1 MHRSVQALHT
11 FLRVRRLPRNIAAK
25 FKLNASMGKRVRLTD
40 DSLNSHGS
48 RVLTSGVDTAQYER
62 NPVLLYMH
70 ERGKVIGYMKDI
82 EVKDGEIT
90 GEPVFDC
97 ATELSKQCK
106 KQWEVGSLRMV
117 SIGIDVLELSEK
129 PEHLVVGQTAP
140 TITKSKIF
148 ETSIVDI
155 GANDN
160 AIVMRRD
167 GKQIT
172 LGRDSENP
180 LPMLSNKPQITNQQ
194 MELKTIALKL
204 GLPETADET
213 AVLNKIGE
221 LNRTV
226 SEVEQLKKDKDTLTL
241 AQVTAAVETA
251 IKENRVTSDK
261 KEHFINLGK
270 TVGIDTLKATLDA
283 MSPAVKLS
291 QVINPASGATAPSGQ
306 KTYSKLS
313 EVPEDELRKMR
324 DENPD
329 EYRRLYKAEYNCE
342 YNI

>member
-1 MHRSVQALHT
+1 
-11 FLRVRRLPRNIAAK
+11 
-25 FKLNASMGKRVRLTD
+25 MGKRVRLTD

-48 RVLTSGVDTAQYER
+48 RVLTAGCDTAQYER

-70 ERGKVIGYMKDI
+70 ERGKVIGFMKDI

-97 ATELSKQCK
+97 ATELSRQCK

-117 SIGIDVLELSEK
+117 SIGIDVLELSED
-129 PEHLVVGQTAP
+129 PEHLVAGQTAP

-160 AIVMRRD
+160 AIVMRQN

-180 LPMLSNKPQITNQQ
+180 LPALKNKPQTTKQQ

-204 GLPETADET
+204 GLPESADET
-213 AVLNKIGE
+213 AVLAKIGE
-221 LNRTV
+221 LNRTAA
-226 SEVEQLKKDKDTLTL
+226 EVEQLKKDKDTLTL
-241 AQVTAAVETA
+241 AQVTDAVETA
-251 IKENRVTSDK
+251 IKENRLTSDK
-261 KEHFINLGK
+261 KEHFVNLGK
-270 TVGIDTLKATLDA
+270 TIGIDSLKATLDA
-283 MSPAVKLS
+283 MSPTAKLS
-291 QVINPASGATAPSGQ
+291 KAINPATAETTPAGQ
-306 KTYSKLS
+306 KSYSKFS

-324 DENPD
+324 SENLT
-329 EYRRLYKAEYNCE
+329 EYRRLFKAEYGYEC
-342 YNI
+342 NI

>member
-1 MHRSVQALHT
+1 
-11 FLRVRRLPRNIAAK
+11 
-25 FKLNASMGKRVRLTD
+25 MGKRVRMTD

-48 RVLTSGVDTAQYER
+48 RVITAGADVIQYDR

-82 EVKDGEIT
+82 EIKDNEIT

-117 SIGIDVLELSEK
+117 SIGIDILELSEDPK
-129 PEHLVVGQTAP
+129 YLLPGQTSP
-140 TITKSKIF
+140 TITKCRIF

-160 AIVMRRD
+160 AIVMRHN

-172 LGRDSENP
+172 LGKDTDNP
-180 LPMLSNKPQITNQQ
+180 LPMLSNKPQTIKQQ

-213 AVLNKIGE
+213 AVLAKIGE
-221 LNRTV
+221 LNLTV
-226 SEVEQLKKDKDTLTL
+226 AEVEQLKKDKDALTL
-241 AQVTAAVETA
+241 AQVTSAVENSV
-251 IKENRVTSDK
+251 KENRLTPDK

-270 TVGIDTLKATLDA
+270 TIGIDSLKATLDA
-283 MSPAVKLS
+283 MTPAAKLS
-291 QVINPASGATAPSGQ
+291 KTITSDKPSYAAGE
-306 KTYSKLS
+306 KTYNKFS

-324 DENPD
+324 SENPT
-329 EYRRLYKAEYNCE
+329 EYRRLFKAEYGYEC
-342 YNI
+342 NI

>member
-1 MHRSVQALHT
+1 
-11 FLRVRRLPRNIAAK
+11 
-25 FKLNASMGKRVRLTD
+25 MGKRVRLTD

-48 RVLTSGVDTAQYER
+48 RVLTAGCDTAQYER

-70 ERGKVIGYMKDI
+70 ERGKVIGFMKDI

-117 SIGIDVLELSEK
+117 SIGIDVLELSEE
-129 PEHLVVGQTAP
+129 PEHLVAGQTAP

-160 AIVMRRD
+160 AIVMRHN

-180 LPMLSNKPQITNQQ
+180 LPALSNKPQTTKQQ

-213 AVLNKIGE
+213 AVLAKVTE
-221 LNRTV
+221 L
-226 SEVEQLKKDKDTLTL
+226 Q
-241 AQVTAAVETA
+241 
-251 IKENRVTSDK
+251 
-261 KEHFINLGK
+261 
-270 TVGIDTLKATLDA
+270 
-283 MSPAVKLS
+283 AVKERQGRARAYS
-291 QVINPASGATAPSGQ
+291 GDIRSGACHQRKSPYRGQ
-306 KTYSKLS
+306 EGTLHQ
-313 EVPEDELRKMR
+313 PRQNNR
-324 DENPD
+324 H
-329 EYRRLYKAEYNCE
+329 RLA
-342 YNI
+342 

>member
-1 MHRSVQALHT
+1 
-11 FLRVRRLPRNIAAK
+11 
-25 FKLNASMGKRVRLTD
+25 MGKRVRLTD

-48 RVLTSGVDTAQYER
+48 RVLTAGCDTAQYER

-70 ERGKVIGYMKDI
+70 ERGKVIGFMKDI

-97 ATELSKQCK
+97 ATELSRQCK
-106 KQWEVGSLRMV
+106 KQWEIGSLRMV
-117 SIGIDVLELSEK
+117 SIGIDVLELSEE
-129 PEHLVVGQTAP
+129 PEHLVAGQTAP

-160 AIVMRRD
+160 AIVMRQN

-180 LPMLSNKPQITNQQ
+180 LPALKNKPQTTKQQ

-204 GLPETADET
+204 GLPESADET
-213 AVLNKIGE
+213 AVLAKIGE
-221 LNRTV
+221 LNRTAA
-226 SEVEQLKKDKDTLTL
+226 EVEQLKKDKDTLTL
-241 AQVTAAVETA
+241 AQVTDAVETA
-251 IKENRVTSDK
+251 IKENRLTSDK
-261 KEHFINLGK
+261 KEHFVNLGK
-270 TVGIDTLKATLDA
+270 TIGIDSLKATLDA
-283 MSPAVKLS
+283 MSPTAKLS
-291 QVINPASGATAPSGQ
+291 KTINPATAETTPAGQ
-306 KTYSKLS
+306 KSYSKFS

-324 DENPD
+324 SENPT
-329 EYRRLYKAEYNCE
+329 EYRRLFKAEYGYEC
-342 YNI
+342 NI

>member
-1 MHRSVQALHT
+1 
-11 FLRVRRLPRNIAAK
+11 
-25 FKLNASMGKRVRLTD
+25 MGKRARLTD

-48 RVLTSGVDTAQYER
+48 RVLTAGVDTTQYAR

-70 ERGKVIGYMKDI
+70 ERGKVIGYIKDI

-117 SIGIDVLELSEK
+117 SIGIDILEVSED
-129 PEHLVVGQTAP
+129 PETLVTGQTAP
-140 TITKSKIF
+140 TITKSRIF

-172 LGRDSENP
+172 LGKDSDNP
-180 LPMLSNKPQITNQQ
+180 LPLLSHKPQKTTNQ
-194 MELKTIALKL
+194 MEFKAIALKL
-204 GLPETADET
+204 GLPETADESAILT
-213 AVLNKIGE
+213 KIGE
-221 LNRTV
+221 LQNTA
-226 SEVEQLKKDKDTLTL
+226 SEVATLKKDKEDLTL
-241 AQVTAAVETA
+241 AQVTAAVDAA
-251 IKENRVTSDK
+251 IKENRLTVDK

-270 TVGIDTLKATLDA
+270 TIGIETLKATLDA
-283 MSPAVKLS
+283 MSPAARLS
-291 QVINPASGATAPSGQ
+291 RTINQSSGTVPATPKAYT
-306 KTYSKLS
+306 KLS
-313 EVPEDELRKMR
+313 EVPEDELLKMR
-324 DENPD
+324 GEDPD
-329 EYRRLYKAEYNCE
+329 EYRCLYKAEYNCE
-342 YNI
+342 CNI

>member
-1 MHRSVQALHT
+1 
-11 FLRVRRLPRNIAAK
+11 
-25 FKLNASMGKRVRLTD
+25 MGKRVRLTD

-48 RVLTSGVDTAQYER
+48 RVLTAGVDTAQYSR

-97 ATELSKQCK
+97 ATDLSKQCK

-117 SIGIDVLELSEK
+117 SIGIDILEVSED
-129 PEHLVVGQTAP
+129 PETLVVGQTAP
-140 TITKSKIF
+140 TITKSRIF

-172 LGRDSENP
+172 LGKDSENP
-180 LPMLSNKPQITNQQ
+180 LPMLSNNHKKTTKQ
-194 MELKTIALKL
+194 MELKAIALKL
-204 GLPETADET
+204 GLPETADESAILT
-213 AVLNKIGE
+213 KIGE
-221 LNRTV
+221 LQNTAA
-226 SEVEQLKKDKDTLTL
+226 EVATLKKDKEDLTL
-241 AQVTAAVETA
+241 AQVTAAVDAA
-251 IKENRVTSDK
+251 IKENRLTADK
-261 KEHFINLGK
+261 KEHFVNLGK
-270 TVGIDTLKATLDA
+270 AVGIESLKATLDA
-283 MSPAVKLS
+283 MSPAARLSKTINPTGGTS
-291 QVINPASGATAPSGQ
+291 QVTQ

-313 EVPEDELRKMR
+313 EVPEAELLKMR
-324 DENPD
+324 SENPD

-342 YNI
+342 CNI

>member
-1 MHRSVQALHT
+1 
-11 FLRVRRLPRNIAAK
+11 
-25 FKLNASMGKRVRLTD
+25 MGKRVRMTD

-48 RVLTSGVDTAQYER
+48 RVLTAGCDITQYKR

-82 EVKDGEIT
+82 EVEEGEIT

-117 SIGIDVLELSEK
+117 SIGIDVFELSED
-129 PEHLVVGQTAP
+129 PELLVVGQTSP

-160 AIVMRRD
+160 AIVMRRN

-180 LPMLSNKPQITNQQ
+180 LPMLSNKRQTTKQQ

-213 AVLNKIGE
+213 AVLAKIGE
-221 LNRTV
+221 LNLSV
-226 SEVEQLKKDKDTLTL
+226 AEVEQLKKDKDALTL
-241 AQVTAAVETA
+241 AQVTSAVEIA
-251 IKENRVTSDK
+251 VKENRLTPDK

-270 TVGIDTLKATLDA
+270 TIGIESLKATLDA
-283 MSPAVKLS
+283 MSPTAKLS
-291 QVINPASGATAPSGQ
+291 KIITPSNGGTPPAGQ
-306 KTYSKLS
+306 KTYNKFS

-324 DENPD
+324 SDDPV
-329 EYRRLYKAEYNCE
+329 EYCRLFKAEYGYEC
-342 YNI
+342 NI

>member
-1 MHRSVQALHT
+1 M
-11 FLRVRRLPRNIAAK
+11 
-25 FKLNASMGKRVRLTD
+25 TD

-48 RVLTSGVDTAQYER
+48 RVLTAGCDTTQYER

-70 ERGKVIGYMKDI
+70 ERGKVIGYMQEI

-97 ATELSKQCK
+97 ATELSRQCK

-117 SIGIDVLELSEK
+117 SIGIDVLELSEE
-129 PEHLVVGQTAP
+129 PEHLVAGQTAP

-160 AIVMRRD
+160 AIVMRHN

-180 LPMLSNKPQITNQQ
+180 LPMLSNKHQTTKRQ
-194 MELKTIALKL
+194 MELKSIALKL

-213 AVLNKIGE
+213 AVLAKIGE
-221 LNRTV
+221 MNLTV
-226 SEVEQLKKDKDTLTL
+226 AEVAQLKKEKESLIL
-241 AQVTAAVETA
+241 AQVTAAVEAA
-251 IKENRVTSDK
+251 IKENRLTSDR

-270 TVGIDTLKATLDA
+270 AIGIDSLKTTLDA
-283 MSPAVKLS
+283 MMPAAKLS
-291 QVINPASGATAPSGQ
+291 KTINPSGGSTAAEGHKS
-306 KTYSKLS
+306 YNKLS

-324 DENPD
+324 EENQT
-329 EYRRLYKAEYNCE
+329 EYRRLFKAEYGYDC
-342 YNI
+342 NI

>member
-1 MHRSVQALHT
+1 
-11 FLRVRRLPRNIAAK
+11 
-25 FKLNASMGKRVRLTD
+25 MGKRVRLTD

-48 RVLTSGVDTAQYER
+48 RVLTAGCDTAQYER

-70 ERGKVIGYMKDI
+70 ERGKVIGFMKDI

-117 SIGIDVLELSEK
+117 SIGIDVLELSEE
-129 PEHLVVGQTAP
+129 PEHLVAGQTAP

-160 AIVMRRD
+160 AIVMRHN

-180 LPMLSNKPQITNQQ
+180 LPALSNKPQTTKQQ

-213 AVLNKIGE
+213 AVLAKVTE
-221 LNRTV
+221 LQAAATEN
-226 SEVEQLKKDKDTLTL
+226 EQLKKDKAGLELT
-241 AQVTAAVETA
+241 QVTSAVELA
-251 IKENRVTSDK
+251 IRENRLTEDK
-261 KEHFINLGK
+261 KQSAS
-270 TVGIDTLKATLDA
+270 TRLKQLL
-283 MSPAVKLS
+283 MPCPRVPAL
-291 QVINPASGATAPSGQ
+291 A
-306 KTYSKLS
+306 
-313 EVPEDELRKMR
+313 
-324 DENPD
+324 
-329 EYRRLYKAEYNCE
+329 RR
-342 YNI
+342 

>member
-1 MHRSVQALHT
+1 
-11 FLRVRRLPRNIAAK
+11 
-25 FKLNASMGKRVRLTD
+25 MGKRVRLTD

-48 RVLTSGVDTAQYER
+48 RVLTSGVNVAQYER

-129 PEHLVVGQTAP
+129 PEHLVAGQTAP

-160 AIVMRRD
+160 AIVMRHN

-180 LPMLSNKPQITNQQ
+180 LPMLSNKPQKTEPK
-194 MELKTIALKL
+194 MELKTLALKL
-204 GLPETADET
+204 GLPETADE
-213 AVLNKIGE
+213 A
-221 LNRTV
+221 TV
-226 SEVEQLKKDKDTLTL
+226 NAEIAKLKASKDDTEKVRKENEALKL
-241 AQVTAAVETA
+241 AQITDAVDAAIAEKKIPA
-251 IKENRVTSDK
+251 DK
-261 KEHFINLGK
+261 KQHFIDIGTKLGL
-270 TVGIDTLKATLDA
+270 DDLKATLSA
-283 MSPAVKLS
+283 MSPQVKLS
-291 QVINPASGATAPSGQ
+291 AAIQPGEPADAPPAKGPWELRMEEIR
-306 KTYSKLS
+306 SKLN
-313 EVPEDELRKMR
+313 K
-324 DENPD
+324 
-329 EYRRLYKAEYNCE
+329 
-342 YNI
+342 

>member
-1 MHRSVQALHT
+1 
-11 FLRVRRLPRNIAAK
+11 
-25 FKLNASMGKRVRLTD
+25 MGKRVRMTD

-48 RVLTSGVDTAQYER
+48 RVLTAGVDVSQYDR

-70 ERGKVIGYMKDI
+70 ERGKVIGYMKEI
-82 EVKDGEIT
+82 KVENGEIT

-117 SIGIDVLELSEK
+117 SIGIDILEVSDE
-129 PEHLVVGQTAP
+129 PEHLVAGQTAP
-140 TITKSKIF
+140 TITKSRIF

-172 LGRDSENP
+172 LGKDSENP
-180 LPMLSNKPQITNQQ
+180 LPPISNKPQKQTHE
-194 MELKTIALKL
+194 MEHKTIALKL

-213 AVLNKIGE
+213 TILNKIGE
-221 LNRTV
+221 LQASA
-226 SEVEQLKKDKDTLTL
+226 SEAAQLKKDKEDLTL
-241 AQVTAAVETA
+241 AQVTTAVETA
-251 IKENRVTSDK
+251 IKENRLKADK

-270 TVGIDTLKATLDA
+270 TVGIDSLKATLDA
-283 MSPAVKLS
+283 MAPAASLS
-291 QVINPASGATAPSGQ
+291 NAINTSKDSGPAGQQQ

-313 EVPEDELRKMR
+313 EVPEDELRKIR
-324 DENPD
+324 END
-329 EYRRLYKAEYNCE
+329 TAEFRRLFKAEYGYDC
-342 YNI
+342 NI

>member
-1 MHRSVQALHT
+1 
-11 FLRVRRLPRNIAAK
+11 
-25 FKLNASMGKRVRLTD
+25 MGKRVRLTD

-48 RVLTSGVDTAQYER
+48 RVLTSGVDTSQYER

-97 ATELSKQCK
+97 ATELSRQCK

-117 SIGIDVLELSEK
+117 SIGIDVLELSEDPDK
-129 PEHLVVGQTAP
+129 LIAGQTAP
-140 TITKSKIF
+140 TITRSKIY

-155 GANDN
+155 GANNN

-172 LGRDSENP
+172 LGKGSDNP
-180 LPMLSNKPQITNQQ
+180 LPRLNNKPQTSTQQ

-213 AVLNKIGE
+213 AVLAKIGE
-221 LNRTV
+221 LNNSV
-226 SEVEQLKKDKDTLTL
+226 AEMEQLRKDKESLTL
-241 AQVTAAVETA
+241 AQVTSAVETA
-251 IKENRVTSDK
+251 IKENRLTPDK
-261 KEHFINLGK
+261 KAHFVNLGK
-270 TVGIDTLKATLDA
+270 AIGIDSLKATLDA
-283 MSPAVKLS
+283 MSPSVKLS
-291 QVINPASGATAPSGQ
+291 AAINTSSGTSATSQ
-306 KTYSKLS
+306 TTYARLS
-313 EVPEDELRKMR
+313 EVAEAELRKMR
-324 DENPD
+324 DENPS
-329 EYRRLYKAEYNCE
+329 EYRRLYKAEYGFDC
-342 YNI
+342 NI

>member
-1 MHRSVQALHT
+1 
-11 FLRVRRLPRNIAAK
+11 
-25 FKLNASMGKRVRLTD
+25 MGKRVRLTD

-48 RVLTSGVDTAQYER
+48 RVLTAGVDIAQYER

-117 SIGIDVLELSEK
+117 SIGIDVLELSEE
-129 PEHLVVGQTAP
+129 PEHLVAGQTAP

-160 AIVMRRD
+160 AIVMRHN

-180 LPMLSNKPQITNQQ
+180 LPVLSNKPQTTKQQ

-213 AVLNKIGE
+213 AVLAKIGE
-221 LNRTV
+221 LNLTAA
-226 SEVEQLKKDKDTLTL
+226 EVEQLKKDKNALTL
-241 AQVTAAVETA
+241 AQVTDAVETA
-251 IKENRVTSDK
+251 IKENRLTPDK

-270 TVGIDTLKATLDA
+270 TIGIDSLKATLDA
-283 MSPAVKLS
+283 MTPAARLSKTVNPSTGDISPA
-291 QVINPASGATAPSGQ
+291 GQ
-306 KTYSKLS
+306 KTYNKFS

-324 DENPD
+324 SENPT
-329 EYRRLYKAEYNCE
+329 EYRRLFKAEYGYDC
-342 YNI
+342 NI

>member
-1 MHRSVQALHT
+1 
-11 FLRVRRLPRNIAAK
+11 
-25 FKLNASMGKRVRLTD
+25 MGKRVRLTD

-48 RVLTSGVDTAQYER
+48 RVLTSGIDVAQYER

-97 ATELSKQCK
+97 ATELSEQCK

-129 PEHLVVGQTAP
+129 PEHLVAGQTTP

-160 AIVMRRD
+160 AIVMRHN

-180 LPMLSNKPQITNQQ
+180 LPMLSNKPQKTEPK
-194 MELKTIALKL
+194 MELKTLALHL
-204 GLPETADET
+204 GLPETADEA
-213 AVLNKIGE
+213 AVNAKLAE
-221 LNRTV
+221 LKAFNEDAERIRK
-226 SEVEQLKKDKDTLTL
+226 ENDELKL
-241 AQVTAAVETA
+241 AQITYAIDTA
-251 IKENRVTSDK
+251 IAEKKINQDK
-261 KEHFINLGK
+261 KEHFINIGK
-270 TVGIDTLKATLDA
+270 KLGIDELKETLAA
-283 MSPAVKLS
+283 MSPQVKLS
-291 QVINPASGATAPSGQ
+291 TIIEPEPEKKTPAKSPWETRMEEIRNNFN
-306 KTYSKLS
+306 K
-313 EVPEDELRKMR
+313 
-324 DENPD
+324 
-329 EYRRLYKAEYNCE
+329 
-342 YNI
+342 

>member
-1 MHRSVQALHT
+1 
-11 FLRVRRLPRNIAAK
+11 
-25 FKLNASMGKRVRLTD
+25 MGKRVRLTD
-40 DSLNSHGS
+40 DSLNSYGS
-48 RVLTSGVDTAQYER
+48 RILTSGVDVSQYER

-70 ERGKVIGYMKDI
+70 ERGKVIGYMKDL

-97 ATELSKQCK
+97 ATELSRQCK
-106 KQWEVGSLRMV
+106 RQWEVGSLRMV

-129 PEHLVVGQTAP
+129 PEHIVPGQNAP

-160 AIVMRRD
+160 AIVMHHN

-180 LPMLSNKPQITNQQ
+180 LPMLSNKPQITKQQ

-204 GLPETADET
+204 GLPETADEA
-213 AVLNKIGE
+213 AVLNKISE
-221 LNRTV
+221 LNLTV
-226 SEVEQLKKDKDTLTL
+226 AEVEQLKKDKDVLTS

-251 IKENRVTSDK
+251 IKERRITADK

-270 TVGIDTLKATLDA
+270 TVGIDTLKTTLDA
-283 MSPAVKLS
+283 MSPALKLGHIITPS
-291 QVINPASGATAPSGQ
+291 SGSTPTAGQ
-306 KTYSKLS
+306 KTYKKLS
-313 EVPEDELRKMR
+313 EVPEDELRNMR

-329 EYRRLYKAEYNCE
+329 EYKRLYKAEYGFTC
-342 YNI
+342 NI

>member
-1 MHRSVQALHT
+1 
-11 FLRVRRLPRNIAAK
+11 
-25 FKLNASMGKRVRLTD
+25 MGKRVRLTD

-48 RVLTSGVDTAQYER
+48 RVLTSGVNVAQYER

-160 AIVMRRD
+160 AIVMRHN

-172 LGRDSENP
+172 DSENP
-180 LPMLSNKPQITNQQ
+180 LPMLSNKPQKTEPK
-194 MELKTIALKL
+194 MELKTLALQL
-204 GLPETADET
+204 GLPETADEAT
-213 AVLNKIGE
+213 VNAEIAKLKTSKDDTEKVRKENEE
-221 LNRTV
+221 L
-226 SEVEQLKKDKDTLTL
+226 KL
-241 AQVTAAVETA
+241 AQITAAVDAAVAEKKIPT
-251 IKENRVTSDK
+251 EK
-261 KEHFINLGK
+261 KEHFINIGK
-270 TVGIDTLKATLDA
+270 KLGIDELKETLAA
-283 MSPAVKLS
+283 MSPQVKIS
-291 QVINPASGATAPSGQ
+291 SVI
-306 KTYSKLS
+306 
-313 EVPEDELRKMR
+313 EPEPEHKETLAKSPWEERMAEIRKNR
-324 DENPD
+324 
-329 EYRRLYKAEYNCE
+329 KK
-342 YNI
+342 